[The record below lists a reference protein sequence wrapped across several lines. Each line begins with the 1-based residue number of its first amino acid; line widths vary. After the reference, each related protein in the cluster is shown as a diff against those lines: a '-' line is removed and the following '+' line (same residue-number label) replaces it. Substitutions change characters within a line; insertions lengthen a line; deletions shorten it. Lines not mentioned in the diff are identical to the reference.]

1 MRPRLAGA
9 PLLEYPRPE
18 YPRPVMPAGLTEDQ
32 QDAVLDRLMTQLLTC
47 PPERSIRTP
56 TDVQVRVVWDARWGL
71 DDDVIEF

>member
-1 MRPRLAGA
+1 MRHRPSGA
-9 PLLEYPRPE
+9 PMLEYPLPE

-56 TDVQVRVVWDARWGL
+56 TDVQARVVWDARWGL